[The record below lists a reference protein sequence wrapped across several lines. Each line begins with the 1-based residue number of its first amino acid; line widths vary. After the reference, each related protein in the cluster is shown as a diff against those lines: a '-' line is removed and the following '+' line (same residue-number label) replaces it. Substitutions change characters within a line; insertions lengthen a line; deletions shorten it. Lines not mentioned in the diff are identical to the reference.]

1 MNTNIPAL
9 ATVYADLE
17 AVLAKLAAID
27 AEKIESANLVP
38 MVKAVQSIG
47 AFASAID
54 AQIQARAIG
63 NGELIPGV
71 VVKDAIKHRQWA
83 DKEAAEQLAREALG
97 DIAFDVTLKSPAGIE
112 KLGEAGKQF
121 VAVASFKP
129 EAGKKVVY

>member
-17 AVLAKLAAID
+17 SILAKLQAIS
-27 AEKIESANLVP
+27 AEQIESANLVP
-38 MVKAVQSIG
+38 MVKIVQSIG
-47 AFASAID
+47 AYSAAID

-71 VVKDAIKHRQWA
+71 VVKDAVVHRRWSNP
-83 DKEAAEQLAREALG
+83 ETAAQLAQETLG
-97 DIAFDVTLKSPAGIE
+97 DRAFKRELLSPAQME
-112 KLGEAGKQF
+112 KLGDEGKSF

-129 EAGKKVVY
+129 EAGKRCVY

>member
-27 AEKIESANLVP
+27 ADKIESANLVP
-38 MVKAVQSIG
+38 MVKVVQAI
-47 AFASAID
+47 AAYQAAID
-54 AQIQARAIG
+54 AQIQTRAIG

-71 VVKDAIKHRQWA
+71 VVKDAVTHRRWS
-83 DKEAAEQLAREALG
+83 DPDVAAQLAQETLG
-97 DIAFDVTLKSPAGIE
+97 DKAFSRALLSPAQME
-112 KLGEAGKQF
+112 KLGDDGKSF

-129 EAGKKVVY
+129 EAGKRVVY

>member
-17 AVLAKLAAID
+17 SILAKLQAIS
-27 AEKIESANLVP
+27 AEQIESANLVP
-38 MVKAVQSIG
+38 MVKIVQSIG
-47 AFASAID
+47 AYSAAID

-71 VVKDAIKHRQWA
+71 VVKDAVVHRRRSNP
-83 DKEAAEQLAREALG
+83 EVAAQLAQETLG
-97 DIAFDVTLKSPAGIE
+97 DRAFKRELLSPAQME
-112 KLGEAGKQF
+112 KLGDEGKSF

-129 EAGKKVVY
+129 EAGKRVVY

>member
-17 AVLAKLAAID
+17 SVLAKLQAINAD
-27 AEKIESANLVP
+27 AIESANLVP
-38 MVKAVQSIG
+38 MVKAVQAIG
-47 AFASAID
+47 AFQAAID

-71 VVKDAIKHRQWA
+71 VVKDSVVHRRWS
-83 DKEAAEQLAREALG
+83 DPETAAQLAQETLG
-97 DIAFDVTLKSPAGIE
+97 DKAFKRELLSPAQME
-112 KLGEAGKQF
+112 KLGDEGKSF

-129 EAGKKVVY
+129 EAGKRVVY